1 MNGNNNPLTID
12 INDVPQLL
20 NKKKRSILEQIKRKI
35 TGSRF
40 DDNIDQDE
48 QDNFFEKLFISYS
61 PFINPSNEIFGKDR
75 MFQMYYFKN
84 SCSLDYWNWFE
95 NLCKANNG
103 RDIDAIR
110 DIWIFLVDRFNINET
125 KKFREIKVTI
135 QELEKELEKVEF
147 KSDNVL
153 ILVRELKTFYDR
165 SSVDSNF
172 PFKVTGSFFS
182 KKINNL
188 VNYAEQKLKA
198 GNDQVTSPSNP
209 PIGGSHPSSSSS
221 PLSNA
226 IKTVQTNAIL
236 EIETEL
242 TKTPSIYQELDPT
255 YRDYKNHIKNQ
266 NSEPGINDFC
276 QQVLSDIRNKRVS
289 REELEKDELAPLIKQ
304 AQKENDSVK
313 LAKLI
318 NDIKTYHNKPIYLD
332 YSQKINDL
340 VNKQIDLSNQE
351 TSVLLTNLKKLNIKL
366 IEKEL
371 KALDKSKDLSN
382 LITKLAPENQNFV
395 NEINLAGEQ
404 DQIETIKNRVSTDIA
419 KVKATIAKEKKNLL
433 KNNNDSLTKNLLYGS
448 LFAIIVLLVCYL
460 VVKIV
465 KKPSWR
471 K

>member
-1 MNGNNNPLTID
+1 MSKQQIDLKGLAELYFSAIKDIIGTISCLKEDEASLLLKIFFKISDRLKIFAKNRLFYKRLEETSDKELKLLLKFIENFFSDWKRISNEKFSAKISIKAKFSIEETFYNAKKILKNLSNKEQQKTKNLIKKKISALFRYAGRGPTVFQPNIHCSLFLSSDAKPGESGKYTIEIRDDHPALTNASQQFWKILTD
-12 INDVPQLL
+12 QNKYQTVKLTWYKSEE
-20 NKKKRSILEQIKRKI
+20 NKKL
-35 TGSRF
+35 
-40 DDNIDQDE
+40 
-48 QDNFFEKLFISYS
+48 FEKDDFI
-61 PFINPSNEIFGKDR
+61 EI
-75 MFQMYYFKN
+75 
-84 SCSLDYWNWFE
+84 
-95 NLCKANNG
+95 
-103 RDIDAIR
+103 
-110 DIWIFLVDRFNINET
+110 
-125 KKFREIKVTI
+125 
-135 QELEKELEKVEF
+135 
-147 KSDNVL
+147 
-153 ILVRELKTFYDR
+153 
-165 SSVDSNF
+165 
-172 PFKVTGSFFS
+172 
-182 KKINNL
+182 
-188 VNYAEQKLKA
+188 
-198 GNDQVTSPSNP
+198 
-209 PIGGSHPSSSSS
+209 
-221 PLSNA
+221 
-226 IKTVQTNAIL
+226 
-236 EIETEL
+236 
-242 TKTPSIYQELDPT
+242 
-255 YRDYKNHIKNQ
+255 
-266 NSEPGINDFC
+266 
-276 QQVLSDIRNKRVS
+276 
-289 REELEKDELAPLIKQ
+289 EKDELAPLIKQ